1 MRNKWYGQQPKHDES
16 SFKLFFSVFT
26 IIFLVM
32 TMIIIQVLNSGIYG
46 SVDKSLFEARDNIN
60 QYVDFQMSLP
70 TMEELTWAILNEKE
84 ADNPQDERPKLKP
97 NRYLAANIDVVLYDA
112 KGKIIN
118 QMGYMAQPYDF
129 PLDDSRLNVIEQE
142 KILTYWGKEEYYRI
156 ITVPVGN
163 LNYPEIAYASILVNT
178 EQLEISNRR
187 TVRVVISVMIFF
199 WVVSLF
205 ASIYLAQR
213 TRKPIL
219 ESFERQKKFVENAS
233 HELRTPLT
241 VLQNRLENL
250 FRKPQATILES
261 SESIAASLDEVRN
274 MRLLTTNLLNLARR
288 DDGLTP
294 ELTTIQPE
302 FFDTI
307 FTNYQLVADENS
319 KMFKGI
325 NRLEHAI
332 RSDKTLLKQL
342 LTILFDNAVKY
353 TTDDGHI
360 ILTVSQVE
368 KSLLVEVA
376 DNGVGISESD
386 KIKVFDRFYRVD
398 KARTRQTG
406 GFGLGLSLA
415 KQIVHSLGG
424 TIKVRDNQPKGTV
437 FEVKLPLQQMS

>member
-1 MRNKWYGQQPKHDES
+1 MRNKWYSRQPKYDES

-32 TMIIIQVLNSGIYG
+32 TMIILQVLYGGIYG
-46 SVDKSLFEARDNIN
+46 SVDKSLLEARDNIN

-70 TMEELTWAILNEKE
+70 TMEELTLAVVDDDEFNNKY
-84 ADNPQDERPKLKP
+84 ERPNLKP
-97 NRYLAANIDVVLYDA
+97 NRYLAANIDIVLYDS
-112 KGKIIN
+112 KGKVIN
-118 QMGYMAQPYDF
+118 QLGYMGQLYDL
-129 PLDDSRLNVIEQE
+129 PLDDSRLNTIEQQ
-142 KILTYWGKEEYYRI
+142 KILTYWGKEEYYRV
-156 ITVPVGN
+156 ITLRVGN
-163 LNYPEIAYASILVNT
+163 LHYPEVAYASLLVNT
-178 EQLEISNRR
+178 DQLEISNKR
-187 TVRVVISVMIFF
+187 TVRVVISVMVFF

-213 TRKPIL
+213 TRQPIL
-219 ESFERQKKFVENAS
+219 ESFERQKSFVENAS
-233 HELRTPLT
+233 HELRTPLA

-250 FRKPQATILES
+250 FRKPQATILDS

-294 ELTTIQPE
+294 EMADLRPD
-302 FFDTI
+302 FFDTM
-307 FTNYQLVADENS
+307 FTNYHLVAEENG
-319 KMFKGI
+319 KAFIGI
-325 NRLEHAI
+325 NRLERSI

-353 TTDDGHI
+353 TTDDGKI
-360 ILTVSQVE
+360 ILTVSQVD

-376 DNGVGISESD
+376 DNGIGISEAD
-386 KIKVFDRFYRVD
+386 KSKVFDRFYRVD

-437 FEVKLPLQQMS
+437 FEVKLPL